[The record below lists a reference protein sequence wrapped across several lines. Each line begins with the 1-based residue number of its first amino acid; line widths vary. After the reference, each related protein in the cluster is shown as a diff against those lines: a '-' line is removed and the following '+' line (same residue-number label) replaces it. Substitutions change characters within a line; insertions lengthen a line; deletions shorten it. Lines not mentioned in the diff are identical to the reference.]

1 MQHSELEAATFMSH
15 NQEIRSESLDPRRAR
30 RAKVS
35 FNARRVPLDAMQR
48 LIHGRVA
55 PEAGDLVL
63 ARVELLGQHEKLQL
77 ADGRRSQLYV
87 GDEIVLAYGN
97 RYAPNQFEALVPANL
112 EECHLA
118 AGGGIAS
125 LVLERHSRMDD
136 PTAIRPLGLLADA
149 RGRRLTLADFALS
162 NDTLPTVLP
171 PIVAVLGTSMDS
183 GKTTTAGALVR
194 GLTRAGLKV
203 GTAKVTG
210 TGASGGL
217 HRFLDCGADVALDFV
232 DAGLATSYRAT
243 AAQVERCMR
252 TLVAALVESG
262 SEAIVLEVADGI
274 YQDETASL
282 IRSALFR
289 STVGGLLFASGEAM
303 SAVAG
308 VRILEAEGHR
318 VLGASGVM
326 TASVLATRE
335 ARHMGHFPVY
345 SIEDLERPEVALPMI
360 GATQSTAAAK

>member
-1 MQHSELEAATFMSH
+1 MQRSDIEASTFMSH
-15 NQEIRSESLDPRRAR
+15 NHEIRSESLDPRRAR

-63 ARVELLGQHEKLQL
+63 ARVELVGHHEKLQL
-77 ADGRRSQLYV
+77 ADGRRSQLFV

-112 EECHLA
+112 EDCHLA

-125 LVLERHSRMDD
+125 LVLERHSRMED

-149 RGRRLTLADFALS
+149 RGRRLTLADFRLQD
-162 NDTLPTVLP
+162 DTLPTALP
-171 PIVAVLGTSMDS
+171 PIVAVVGTSMDS

-194 GLTRAGLKV
+194 GLTRAGLTV

-210 TGASGGL
+210 TGASGDL
-217 HRFLDCGADVALDFV
+217 HHFLDCGAELALDFV
-232 DAGLATSYRAT
+232 DAGLATSYRAS
-243 AAQVERCMR
+243 ADAVERCMR
-252 TLVAALVESG
+252 TLVAALVANG
-262 SEAIVLEVADGI
+262 SQAIVLEVADGI
-274 YQDETASL
+274 YQDETAAL
-282 IRSALFR
+282 IRSTLFR
-289 STVGGLLFASGEAM
+289 TTVGGLIFASGEAL

-308 VRILEAEGHR
+308 VRLLEAEGHR

-326 TASVLATRE
+326 TASALAARE
-335 ARHMGHFPVY
+335 ARRMGNFPVY
-345 SIEDLERPEVALPMI
+345 TVEDLERPELALLLTRRTPNN
-360 GATQSTAAAK
+360 AAAK